1 MRQRH
6 LCSAAL
12 GLVVA
17 LLLASAALVQAQ
29 IQGPY
34 VPGEVLV
41 KFRAGMTG
49 PGIERAKSRHGA
61 REAGSIEGLQVK
73 KLKVRTASIE
83 KTLAKLKADPEV
95 LYAEPNYIV
104 SALAI
109 TPDDPYFS
117 GSYTGA
123 FMTGSQWGPQM
134 IQAPE
139 AWGITQG
146 LASVIIAINDTGV
159 DGSHPDLAGKLAAGT
174 SFIAG
179 QSELADGFG
188 HGTHVAGIAAAATN
202 NSTGIA
208 GLGWNCKIMPIK
220 VLDNAS
226 GSGTNFQVAQGV
238 MWAADH
244 GAKVINMSYGGTAY
258 SQTEQDAINYAY
270 GLGCVMVGAAGNGG
284 NSAINYPGGCNY
296 VMGIGA
302 TTATDGRASFST
314 YGRHVAFGAPGA
326 GILSLLPTYD
336 SYLSTRSGYNTSYD
350 FLSGTSMSTP
360 HAAGAAALYLS
371 YATTATALEV
381 RQALEK
387 SADAIGAYSNWN
399 KYLGYGRLNI
409 YKALQGEYGSGRST
423 TSGSIVG
430 QITYLG
436 SAVNSAS
443 LTLLRNGRSV
453 SKLKTD
459 KSGCY
464 RFANIAAGSGYSLK
478 VVVRSLQRTVTISD
492 ITVPAACDA
501 QVDGAM

>member
-6 LCSAAL
+6 LCLSVL
-12 GLVVA
+12 VLVVA
-17 LLLASAALVQAQ
+17 LLLASAVFVQAQ

-41 KFRAGMTG
+41 KFRAGVTG
-49 PGIERAKSRHGA
+49 PEIERAKSRHGA
-61 REAGSIEGLQVK
+61 RETGSISGLQVK
-73 KLKVRTASIE
+73 KLKLRTASIE
-83 KTLAKLKADPEV
+83 TTLAKLKADPEV
-95 LYAEPNYIV
+95 LFAEPNYIV
-104 SALAI
+104 SALAV

-123 FMTGSQWGPQM
+123 FITGSQWGPQI

-139 AWGITQG
+139 VWGITQG

-159 DGSHPDLAGKLAAGT
+159 DGGHPDLAGKLAAGT

-179 QSELADGFG
+179 ESELADGFG
-188 HGTHVAGIAAAATN
+188 HGTHVAGIASAATN

-208 GLGWNCKIMPIK
+208 GLGWNCKIMPVK
-220 VLDNAS
+220 VLDDTGS
-226 GSGTNFQVAQGV
+226 GSNFQVAQGV

-258 SQTEQDAINYAY
+258 SQTEQDAINYANDM
-270 GLGCVMVGAAGNGG
+270 GCVMVGAAGNAG

-314 YGRHVAFGAPGA
+314 YGRHVAFGAPGTD
-326 GILSLLPTYD
+326 ILSLLPTYD
-336 SYLSTRSGYNTSYD
+336 SYFSTRSGYNTSYD

-371 YATTATALEV
+371 YATAATALEV

-409 YKALQGEYGSGRST
+409 YKAVQGVYGSGRST

-436 SAVNSAS
+436 SAVNGAN
-443 LTLLRNGRSV
+443 LTLYRDGRSV

-464 RFANIAAGSGYSLK
+464 RIANIAAGSGYSLK

-501 QVDGAM
+501 QVDGAL